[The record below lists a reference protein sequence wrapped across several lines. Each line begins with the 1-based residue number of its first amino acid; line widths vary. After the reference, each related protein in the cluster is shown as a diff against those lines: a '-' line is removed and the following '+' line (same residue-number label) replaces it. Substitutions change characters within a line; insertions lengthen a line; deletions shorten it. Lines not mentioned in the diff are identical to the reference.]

1 MTATAKTSTPQMPRR
16 KSIPLPPWLSR
27 QLLHSL
33 RMPMIPLQNLIS
45 ARGCIGMNEGFIKGI
60 DRCCKTLAL
69 DFSGAGYFSFE
80 DSYLKG
86 Y

>member
-1 MTATAKTSTPQMPRR
+1 
-16 KSIPLPPWLSR
+16 
-27 QLLHSL
+27 
-33 RMPMIPLQNLIS
+33 
-45 ARGCIGMNEGFIKGI
+45 MNEGFIKGI

-69 DFSGAGYFSFE
+69 DFSGAGYFPFE